1 MCYVGSQM
9 ASVAPSIAR
18 QSVIWR
24 IFAAT
29 VTVGSF
35 TTLAKVAGGA
45 KVILMAR
52 YFGTSDALDA
62 FLIALVLPSFVA
74 ETAAGSLIPSLIPTF
89 IEVRQS
95 KGPEAAQRLY
105 SSVLAA
111 SAMLLTMLAVL
122 LAMFSRWLLPLLG
135 SNFGPTKLEL
145 TRWLFLWLLLWL
157 PMSGLI
163 VTWRAV
169 LNAGE
174 LFAIAAAAPIMT
186 PLLTI
191 LLLMSRGGSPGIGT
205 LAAGA
210 VGGITAE
217 AAILA
222 WSVHSA
228 GYPLIPRWGAWSPE
242 LKTVFAQYLPMVA
255 GTVIVGSTA
264 LVDQGMAGMLGAGS
278 VSALAYGTKLVTVL
292 LATGAAALGT
302 AVLPHF
308 SKMIAFGDRVALR
321 HTVKT
326 FAALIVAVSIPMVL
340 LLASY
345 SEPIVRLFYQRG
357 AFAAAQTSVVATVQ
371 SYSLVQIPFAV
382 LLAMAVKLAS
392 SLKANRLMLETA
404 ALALAVNVIA
414 DYVFMHWKGV
424 AGIALAGAVVHCAS
438 LIYLTVA
445 LWWRMRGGFS
455 NAPAA

>member
-1 MCYVGSQM
+1 MG
-9 ASVAPSIAR
+9 SVAPSIAR

-29 VTVGSF
+29 LTVGGF
-35 TTLAKVAGGA
+35 TTLAKLAGGL

-95 KGPEAAQRLY
+95 KGTEAAQRLY

-111 SAMLLTMLAVL
+111 IAVLLAILAVL
-122 LAMFSRWLLPLLG
+122 LAVCSRLLLPLLG
-135 SNFGPTKLEL
+135 SSFGPSKLVL
-145 TRWLFLWLLLWL
+145 TRWLFLWLLWWL
-157 PMSGLI
+157 PISGLI

-174 LFAIAAAAPIMT
+174 QFAIAAAAPITT

-191 LLLMSRGGSPGIGT
+191 LLLTTQGGRPGIGT

-210 VGGITAE
+210 IVGVAAE
-217 AAILA
+217 AGTLA
-222 WSVHSA
+222 WSVHA
-228 GYPLIPRWGAWSPE
+228 KGYPLMPRWGGWSPE

-255 GTVIVGSTA
+255 GTVIVGSSA
-264 LVDQGMAGMLGAGS
+264 LIDQGMAAILGAGS
-278 VSALAYGTKLVTVL
+278 VSALAYGMKLVTVL

-308 SKMIAFGDRVALR
+308 SKMITLGDRVTLR

-326 FAALIVAVSIPMVL
+326 YAALIVAVSIPVSF
-340 LLASY
+340 LLARY
-345 SEPIVRLFYQRG
+345 SEPIVRLLFQRG
-357 AFAAAQTSVVATVQ
+357 AFTIAQTGVVATVQ

-414 DYVFMHWKGV
+414 DYALMQWKGV

-438 LIYLTVA
+438 LLYLSIA
-445 LWWRMRGGFS
+445 LSRRMRGRFH
-455 NAPAA
+455 NAAAA